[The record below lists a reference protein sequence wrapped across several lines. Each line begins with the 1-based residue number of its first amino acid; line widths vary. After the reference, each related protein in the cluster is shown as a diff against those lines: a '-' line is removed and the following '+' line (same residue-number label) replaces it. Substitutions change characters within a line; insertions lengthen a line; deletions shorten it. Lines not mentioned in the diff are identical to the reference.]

1 MGFNVNDMVASL
13 NKTGF
18 AKTSHF
24 EVFIQGGGDVG
35 TERELTYR
43 AESADIPGRS
53 VASVEHKFQNYGP
66 VNKVAYGQI
75 YGDVTVQFIMSQDMR
90 EKEYFEIWQDKMV
103 GTGAFSSN
111 NGQANF
117 NTKYFDDY
125 AGTVEIRQYG
135 SHGKLHSI
143 HTLNEAYPLIIN
155 PVTMNW
161 AEDGAAKLGVTF
173 AYKNYKCLYTKQ
185 DQPEKGFG
193 FSVRL
198 GTGGISGSLNIPS
211 LGSIVGASGL
221 GGQINASVGNLN
233 NRVASIRSALQF

>member
-1 MGFNVNDMVASL
+1 MKSGKIRWL
-13 NKTGF
+13 
-18 AKTSHF
+18 
-24 EVFIQGGGDVG
+24 
-35 TERELTYR
+35 
-43 AESADIPGRS
+43 
-53 VASVEHKFQNYGP
+53 
-66 VNKVAYGQI
+66 
-75 YGDVTVQFIMSQDMR
+75 
-90 EKEYFEIWQDKMV
+90 

-125 AGTVEIRQYG
+125 AGTIEIRQYG

-198 GTGGISGSLNIPS
+198 GDWWYKRKREYTKPRKYSWGEWTWRTN
-211 LGSIVGASGL
+211 
-221 GGQINASVGNLN
+221 
-233 NRVASIRSALQF
+233 

>member
-1 MGFNVNDMVASL
+1 MGFNVNTMVSSL
-13 NKTGF
+13 NKSGV

-24 EVFIQGGGDVG
+24 EVFIQGGGDMS
-35 TERELTYR
+35 TERELSYR
-43 AESADIPGRS
+43 AETVDIPGRS
-53 VASVEHKFQNYGP
+53 ISSLEHKFQNYGP
-66 VNKVAYGQI
+66 INKVAYGSI

-103 GTGAFSSN
+103 GTGAFAD
-111 NGQANF
+111 GQPQF
-117 NTKYFDDY
+117 NTKYFDNY

-135 SHGKLHSI
+135 SHGNLHSI

-155 PVTMNW
+155 PITMSW
-161 AEDGAAKLGVTF
+161 GEDNAARLGVTF
-173 AYKNYKCLYTKQ
+173 AYRNYKCLYTKQ

-198 GTGGISGSLNIPS
+198 GTGGISGSVNIPS
-211 LGSIVGASGL
+211 LGSIVGASGV
-221 GGQINASVGNLN
+221 GGQINAAVGNIN